1 MKSGNKQKQK
11 QKQKQNI
18 NNQHQSPTL
27 ESIKTN
33 YIFWITILAS
43 IILIS
48 YYTTGNNK
56 NSYISGIF
64 TYIFIAF
71 WGYLMHYISHSINF
85 TDAYKNS
92 TNIVCRIL
100 HQIPLINPIIETI
113 LYYTLDFHSIIH
125 HDTSINKTP
134 TNVIVEAVQ
143 NFLTQGGLLI
153 IFNNLYKP
161 TFLFKNTTVAV
172 TLNNYILMLWAL
184 FYATVHNINYNI
196 THPIEHKN
204 HHIDPK
210 TNYGIDIVDI
220 ILNSKYNNNT
230 HPHNH
235 THNHPHTHTLPTPQ
249 PITIEDHNHA
259 AINIILITIYL
270 IWPYLS

>member
-1 MKSGNKQKQK
+1 MKSQK
-11 QKQKQNI
+11 QKQKQN
-18 NNQHQSPTL
+18 NNNPHPSPTI

-33 YIFWITILAS
+33 YIFWTTILAS
-43 IILIS
+43 IIFIS

-100 HQIPLINPIIETI
+100 HKIPLINPIIETI
-113 LYYTLDFHSIIH
+113 LYYTLDFHSVIH

-134 TNVIVEAVQ
+134 TNIIVEAVQ

-153 IFNNLYKP
+153 IFNNLYNP
-161 TFLFKNTTVAV
+161 TFLFEKSSFKI
-172 TLNNYILMLWAL
+172 TLNNHILMLWAL

-204 HHIDPK
+204 HHINPK

-220 ILNSKYNNNT
+220 ILNSKYNN
-230 HPHNH
+230 
-235 THNHPHTHTLPTPQ
+235 TLPPTPTPLNPP

>member
-11 QKQKQNI
+11 QKQKQNN

-100 HQIPLINPIIETI
+100 HQIPIINPIIETI

-134 TNVIVEAVQ
+134 TNIIVEAVQ

-235 THNHPHTHTLPTPQ
+235 TLPTPQ

>member
-1 MKSGNKQKQK
+1 MKS
-11 QKQKQNI
+11 QKQKQN
-18 NNQHQSPTL
+18 NNNPHPSPTI

-33 YIFWITILAS
+33 YIFWTTILAS
-43 IILIS
+43 IIFIS
-48 YYTTGNNK
+48 CYTTGNNK

-100 HQIPLINPIIETI
+100 HKIPLINPIIETI
-113 LYYTLDFHSIIH
+113 LYYTLDFHSVIH

-134 TNVIVEAVQ
+134 TNIIVEAVQ
-143 NFLTQGGLLI
+143 NFLTQGGLMIL
-153 IFNNLYKP
+153 FNNLYSP
-161 TFLFKNTTVAV
+161 TFLFEKSSFKI
-172 TLNNYILMLWAL
+172 TLNNHILMLWAL

-204 HHIDPK
+204 HHINPK

-220 ILNSKYNNNT
+220 ILNSKYNN
-230 HPHNH
+230 
-235 THNHPHTHTLPTPQ
+235 TLPPTPTPLNQPQ

>member
-11 QKQKQNI
+11 QKQKQNN